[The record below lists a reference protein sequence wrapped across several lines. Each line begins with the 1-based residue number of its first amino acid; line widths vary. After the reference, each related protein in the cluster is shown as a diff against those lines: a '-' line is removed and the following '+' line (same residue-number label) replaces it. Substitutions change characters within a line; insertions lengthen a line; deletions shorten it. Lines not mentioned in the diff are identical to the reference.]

1 MYGSYAKGHANP
13 DSDID
18 RAVILPASEITDH
31 REQSADLWGDIG
43 KVSVLIEPVLMAK
56 NFDKDIIVTG
66 TYSNGIEEL
75 NNTEELN
82 VPVYNVQGMKIDRSR
97 AHGLVIVGGK
107 KVVVK

>member
-1 MYGSYAKGHANP
+1 MRLKRSLLGLFIPLCGLQQNKKTKEN
-13 DSDID
+13 
-18 RAVILPASEITDH
+18 
-31 REQSADLWGDIG
+31 
-43 KVSVLIEPVLMAK
+43 KK
-56 NFDKDIIVTG
+56 K
-66 TYSNGIEEL
+66 NGIEEL